1 MSIPVS
7 IITTHVNSDFDAI
20 ASMLAAQK
28 LYPDAKVVF
37 PGVSDKNSRD
47 FFVKSMVYLFNMCS
61 IKSIDFD
68 SISRLI
74 LVDTRQASR
83 IGPFSEILDRPNLD
97 IHIYDHH
104 PVTNTDIIGT
114 YERCRPT
121 GANVTIMTE
130 VLQEK
135 NIELNEEEATILC
148 LGLYEDTG
156 SFNYL
161 STTPEDM
168 MAGAYL
174 LKMGANLDTVSSM
187 LSREITHQQVGLL
200 NDMIHGVEC
209 HHINGI
215 EILITMVSTEDYVGE
230 LALVVQKL
238 MKMENANALFV
249 LARMGSRI
257 YLIARSK
264 ISEVDV
270 GAVIRSFDGGGHST
284 AASASIK
291 DQPLAQVKRKLID
304 ILYLKVHSRQASALM
319 SSPAFTIPENANM
332 TEAKNIIDKY
342 NINAL
347 VVTRK
352 SGGDQA
358 LMGILSRQVVEKSL
372 HHHLDDVQVHEYMSS
387 EHEHVTPDADLA
399 TIQERWIGNQQRLL
413 PVVDHNNVVG
423 VITRTDLF
431 NVMINHTGVLPD
443 QSPENWESSTVRTR
457 KVTHIMQERLSK
469 RFLRILMDIGEIAEE
484 MSYNT
489 YLVGGFVR
497 DLLLSRKNEDIDIVV
512 EGDGILFARKYA
524 KKAQARIHAHEKFG
538 TAVVIFSDGFKI
550 DVATAR
556 TEHYAS
562 PAAMPTVEKSS
573 IKLDLYRRDFTIN
586 TLVIHLNGDRFG
598 TLIDFFGAYQD
609 IKEKVV
615 RVLHNLSLVED
626 PSRVFR
632 AIRFEQRFGFH
643 IGKLTDHL
651 IKNAVKMNFV
661 KQLGGRRVF
670 TELRLILQED
680 DPLPAIRRMHEYGI
694 LKMLHENIQCNNEM
708 IKRFGEIKKVLAW
721 HELLFIEESYVKWAV
736 YFMALTNDA
745 PTGII
750 HQICE
755 ELGITQHYR
764 DMFCKEKNKA
774 TGLLRTLESSKK
786 TIKNSELYHSIKFLK
801 TEVLL
806 YMMASAKK
814 KDVIRML
821 SNYHSRLK
829 RLKTHIT
836 GKDLKK
842 LNIPPG
848 PAYTNILVSVLN
860 ARLDNIIETKEDEIN
875 FVKSLLDSQKSV
887 PSVSMSKC
895 CSINQI

>member
-1 MSIPVS
+1 MSKPIS

-37 PGVSDKNSRD
+37 PGSSEKNSRD
-47 FFVKSMVYLFNMCS
+47 FFVSSMVYLFNMGS
-61 IKSIDFD
+61 VKSIDFD
-68 SISRLI
+68 SICRLI

-83 IGPFSEILDRPNLD
+83 IGPFAKILDRPNLD
-97 IHIYDHH
+97 IHIFDHH
-104 PVTNTDIIGT
+104 PATDNDIVGTNEI
-114 YERCRPT
+114 CRQT

-130 VLQEK
+130 VLQE
-135 NIELNEEEATILC
+135 NHIELTEEEATVLC

-168 MAGAYL
+168 LAGAYL
-174 LKMGANLDTVSSM
+174 LSKGANLDVVSSM
-187 LSREITHQQVGLL
+187 LSREITHQHVGLL

-270 GAVIRSFDGGGHST
+270 GAVIRAFDGGGHST

-291 DQPLAQVKRKLID
+291 DQPLAQVKRKLMD
-304 ILYLKVHSRQASALM
+304 TLYLKVHSRQANALM
-319 SSPAFTIPENANM
+319 SAPAYTISENANM
-332 TEAKNIIDKY
+332 TEAKSIIDKY

-347 VVTRK
+347 VVTRQSEEK
-352 SGGDQA
+352 ET
-358 LMGILSRQVVEKSL
+358 LRGILSRQVVEKSL
-372 HHHLDDVQVHEYMSS
+372 HHHLDDVPVHEYMSS
-387 EHEHVTPDADLA
+387 EHEHVSPDADLA
-399 TIQERWIGNQQRLL
+399 TIQERWIGNKQRLL
-413 PVVDHNNVVG
+413 PVVDDGNVVG

-457 KVTHIMQERLSK
+457 KVTHIMKERLSK
-469 RFLRILMDIGEIAEE
+469 RFQQILHDIGLIAEE
-484 MSYNT
+484 MAYNT

-497 DLLLSRKNEDIDIVV
+497 DLLLGRKNEDIDIVV
-512 EGDGILFARKYA
+512 EGDGILFARTYA
-524 KKAQARIHAHEKFG
+524 KKVHARIHPHEKFG
-538 TAVVIFSDGFKI
+538 TAVVIFPDGFKI

-643 IGKLTDHL
+643 VGKLTGHL

-670 TELRLILQED
+670 TEIRLILQED
-680 DPLPAIRRMHEYGI
+680 DPLPAVRRLHELGI
-694 LKMLHENIQCNNEM
+694 LKMIHENIQCNAEM
-708 IKRFGEIKKVLAW
+708 IKRFSEIKKVLAW
-721 HELLFIEESYVKWAV
+721 HELLFIDEAYVKWSV
-736 YFMALTNDA
+736 YFMALIHDVQ
-745 PTGII
+745 PKII
-750 HQICE
+750 QQVCNELDISQQFKDMICKD
-755 ELGITQHYR
+755 R
-764 DMFCKEKNKA
+764 NKA
-774 TGLLRTLESSKK
+774 LGLLRSLESSKK
-786 TIKNSELYHSIKFLK
+786 EIKNSELFHSIKLLK

-806 YMMASAKK
+806 FMMASTKK
-814 KDVIRML
+814 KSVIRVL
-821 SNYHSRLK
+821 SHYHSHLK
-829 RLKTHIT
+829 RLKTFIS
-836 GKDLKK
+836 GKDLKE
-842 LNIPPG
+842 LGVPPG
-848 PAYTNILVSVLN
+848 PAYSTILVSVLN
-860 ARLDNIIETKEDEIN
+860 ARLDNIIETREDEIR
-875 FVKSLLDSQKSV
+875 FVKSLIESQQES
-887 PSVSMSKC
+887 
-895 CSINQI
+895 

>member
-1 MSIPVS
+1 MSTPIS

-37 PGVSDKNSRD
+37 PGSSEKNSRD
-47 FFVKSMVYLFNMCS
+47 FFVNSMVYLFNMGS
-61 IKSIDFD
+61 IKSTDFD
-68 SISRLI
+68 SIERLI
-74 LVDTRQASR
+74 LVDTRQTSR
-83 IGPFSEILDRPNLD
+83 IGPFAEIIDRPNLD

-104 PVTNTDIIGT
+104 PVTDNDIVGT

-135 NIELNEEEATILC
+135 HIELNDEEATILC
-148 LGLYEDTG
+148 LGLFEDTG

-168 MAGAYL
+168 IAGAYL
-174 LKMGANLDTVSSM
+174 LSRGANLDIVSSM
-187 LSREITHQQVGLL
+187 LSREITHQQVALL
-200 NDMIHGVEC
+200 NDMIHSVEC
-209 HHINGI
+209 HNINGI
-215 EILITMVSTEDYVGE
+215 EIMITMVSTEEYVGE

-270 GAVIRSFDGGGHST
+270 GAVIRAFDGGGHST

-304 ILYLKVHSRQASALM
+304 TLYLKVHSRQASALM
-319 SSPAFTIPENANM
+319 SSPAYTISENANM

-347 VVTRK
+347 VVTRQSEDK
-352 SGGDQA
+352 EI
-358 LMGILSRQVVEKSL
+358 LRGILSRQIVEKSL
-372 HHHLDDVQVHEYMSS
+372 HHHLDNVQVHEYMSS
-387 EHEHVTPDADLA
+387 ENEHVAPDADLA
-399 TIQERWIGNQQRLL
+399 AIQERWIGNKQRLL
-413 PVVDHNNVVG
+413 PVVDEGNVVG

-431 NVMINHTGVLPD
+431 NVMISHTGVLPD

-469 RFLRILMDIGEIAEE
+469 RFQHILKDIGRIAED

-497 DLLLSRKNEDIDIVV
+497 DLLLGRKNEDIDIVV

-524 KKAQARIHAHEKFG
+524 KKAHARIHAHEKFG
-538 TAVVIFSDGFKI
+538 TAVVIFPDGFKI

-643 IGKLTDHL
+643 VGKLTDHL
-651 IKNAVKMNFV
+651 IKNAVKMNFI

-670 TELRLILQED
+670 TEIRLILQED
-680 DPLPAIRRMHEYGI
+680 DPLPAVKRMHEYGI
-694 LKMLHENIQCNNEM
+694 LKMIHENIQCNNEM
-708 IKRFGEIKKVLAW
+708 TRRFGEIKKVLAW
-721 HELLFIEESYVKWAV
+721 HELLFIDEAYVKWAV
-736 YFMALTNDA
+736 YFMALIHDA
-745 PTGII
+745 QPGII
-750 HQICE
+750 HQVCKALDISQ
-755 ELGITQHYR
+755 QHR
-764 DMFCKEKNKA
+764 DMFCKERNKA
-774 TGLLRTLESSKK
+774 MWLLRSLESSKI
-786 TIKNSELYHSIKFLK
+786 TIKNSELYHAIKFYK
-801 TEVLL
+801 TEILL

-814 KDVIRML
+814 KSVIRML
-821 SNYHSRLK
+821 SNYHTRLK
-829 RLKTHIT
+829 RVKTQIS
-836 GKDLKK
+836 GKDLKD
-842 LNIPPG
+842 LGVPPG
-848 PAYTNILVSVLN
+848 PMYSKILASVLN
-860 ARLDNIIETKEDEIN
+860 ARLDNLVETREDEIN
-875 FVKSLLDSQKSV
+875 FVKSLLNGQA
-887 PSVSMSKC
+887 
-895 CSINQI
+895 

>member
-1 MSIPVS
+1 MSSSIS

-37 PGVSDKNSRD
+37 PGSSEKNSRD
-47 FFVKSMVYLFNMCS
+47 FFVNSMVYLFNMGS
-61 IKSIDFD
+61 IKSIDFNL
-68 SISRLI
+68 IERLI

-83 IGPFSEILDRPNLD
+83 IGSFAEILDRPNLD

-104 PVTNTDIIGT
+104 PATDNDIVGT
-114 YERCRPT
+114 YENCRAT

-130 VLQEK
+130 VLQAK
-135 NIELNEEEATILC
+135 NIDLNEEEATILC

-174 LKMGANLDTVSSM
+174 LSKGANLDTVSSM
-187 LSREITHQQVGLL
+187 LSREITPQQVGLL
-200 NDMIHGVEC
+200 NDMIHATER
-209 HHINGI
+209 HNINGI
-215 EILITMVSTEDYVGE
+215 DILITMVSTDDYVGE
-230 LALVVQKL
+230 IALIVQKL

-270 GAVIRSFDGGGHST
+270 GAVIRAFNGGGHST

-291 DQPLAQVKRKLID
+291 DQPLVQVKRKLID
-304 ILYLKVHSRQASALM
+304 TLYLKVHSRQASALM
-319 SSPAFTIPENANM
+319 SSPAYTISENANM
-332 TEAKNIIDKY
+332 TEAKNVIDKY

-347 VVTRK
+347 VVTRQ
-352 SGGDQA
+352 SGQNET
-358 LMGILSRQVVEKSL
+358 LKGILSRQVVEKSL
-372 HHHLDDVQVHEYMSS
+372 HHLLDEVPVHEYMSS
-387 EHEHVTPDADLA
+387 QNLFVAPDADLA
-399 TIQERWIGNQQRLL
+399 TIQECWIGNKQRLL
-413 PVVDHNNVVG
+413 PVVEDDNVVG

-431 NVMINHTGVLPD
+431 NVLINHTGVLPD

-469 RFLRILMDIGEIAEE
+469 RFQNILKDIGSIAEE
-484 MSYNT
+484 LSYNT

-497 DLLLSRKNEDIDIVV
+497 DLLLNRKNEDIDIVV

-524 KKAQARIHAHEKFG
+524 KKAHARIHAHEKFG
-538 TAVVIFSDGFKI
+538 TAVVIFPDGFKI

-598 TLIDFFGAYQD
+598 TLVDFFGAYQD
-609 IKEKVV
+609 VKEKVV

-651 IKNAVKMNFV
+651 IKNAVKMDFV

-670 TELRLILQED
+670 TEIRLILQED
-680 DPLPAIRRMHEYGI
+680 DPLPAVKRLHEYGI
-694 LKMLHENIQCNNEM
+694 LKMMHENVQCNNEM
-708 IKRFGEIKKVLAW
+708 IRRFGEIKKVLAW
-721 HELLFIEESYVKWAV
+721 HELLFIDESYVKWAV
-736 YFMALTNDA
+736 YFMALINDVQPA
-745 PTGII
+745 II
-750 HQICE
+750 QNVCN
-755 ELGITQHYR
+755 ELDISSQYKE
-764 DMFCKEKNKA
+764 MFCKERNNA
-774 TGLLRTLESSKK
+774 LRLLRSLESSKE
-786 TIKNSELYHSIKFLK
+786 TIKNSELYYSIKFFK
-801 TEVLL
+801 TEILL

-814 KDVIRML
+814 KNVIRML

-836 GKDLKK
+836 GKDLKN
-842 LNIPPG
+842 LDVPPG
-848 PAYTNILVSVLN
+848 PMYSKILAHVLN
-860 ARLDNIIETKEDEIN
+860 ARLDNIIETKEDEIA
-875 FVKSLLDSQKSV
+875 FVKELLKKKDL
-887 PSVSMSKC
+887 
-895 CSINQI
+895 I

>member
-1 MSIPVS
+1 MSTPIS

-37 PGVSDKNSRD
+37 PGSSEKNSRD
-47 FFVKSMVYLFNMCS
+47 FFINSMVYFFNMGS
-61 IKSIDFD
+61 IKSINF
-68 SISRLI
+68 SLIHRLI

-83 IGPFSEILDRPNLD
+83 IGPFAEIVGRPDLD

-104 PVTNTDIIGT
+104 PVTENDIVGS

-135 NIELNEEEATILC
+135 HIELNEEEATVLC

-174 LKMGANLDTVSSM
+174 LSKGANLDTVSSM

-200 NDMIHGVEC
+200 NDMIHAIEY
-209 HHINGI
+209 HNINGI
-215 EILITMVSTEDYVGE
+215 EIIITMVSTEEYVGE

-238 MKMENANALFV
+238 MKMENPNALFV

-270 GAVIRSFDGGGHST
+270 GAVIRAFEGGGHST

-304 ILYLKVHSRQASALM
+304 TLYLKVHSRQASALM
-319 SSPAFTIPENANM
+319 SSPAFTISETAHM
-332 TEAKNIIDKY
+332 TDAKDIIDKY

-352 SGGDQA
+352 SGDKE
-358 LMGILSRQVVEKSL
+358 LLRGILSRQVVEKSL
-372 HHHLDDVQVHEYMSS
+372 HHHLDDVQVHDYMSS
-387 EHEHVTPDADLA
+387 EQEHVSPDADLA
-399 TIQERWIGNQQRLL
+399 AIQERWIGNKQRLL
-413 PVVDHNNVVG
+413 PVVDDNNVVG

-457 KVTHIMQERLSK
+457 KVTHLMQERLSK
-469 RFLRILMDIGEIAEE
+469 RFQHILKEIGNTAEE

-497 DLLLSRKNEDIDIVV
+497 DLLLNRKNEDIDIVV
-512 EGDGILFARKYA
+512 EGDGILFARTYA

-538 TAVVIFSDGFKI
+538 TAVVIFPDGFKI

-643 IGKLTDHL
+643 VGKLTDHL

-670 TELRLILQED
+670 TEIRLILQED
-680 DPLPAIRRMHEYGI
+680 DPLPAVKRMHEFGI
-694 LKMLHENIQCNNEM
+694 LKMIHENIQCNSDM
-708 IKRFGEIKKVLAW
+708 IRRFSEIKKVLAW
-721 HELLFIEESYVKWAV
+721 HELLFIDETYVKWAV
-736 YFMALTNDA
+736 YFMGLIHDA
-745 PTGII
+745 QSGMI
-750 HQICE
+750 HQVCK
-755 ELGITQHYR
+755 ELDLSQQYHN
-764 DMFCKEKNKA
+764 MFCKERNKA
-774 TGLLRTLESSKK
+774 MRLLRSLESSKQL
-786 TIKNSELYHSIKFLK
+786 IKNSELYHSIKFYK
-801 TEVLL
+801 TEILL
-806 YMMASAKK
+806 YMMASARNKA
-814 KDVIRML
+814 VIRML
-821 SNYHSRLK
+821 SNYHTRLK

-836 GKDLKK
+836 GKDLKN
-842 LNIPPG
+842 LGVPPG
-848 PAYTNILVSVLN
+848 PMFSKILGLVLN
-860 ARLDNIIETKEDEIN
+860 ARLDNLVETKNDEIN
-875 FVKSLLDSQKSV
+875 FVKTIIHSDLDDIDLAVNKTV
-887 PSVSMSKC
+887 
-895 CSINQI
+895 

>member
-1 MSIPVS
+1 MSTPLS

-37 PGVSDKNSRD
+37 PGSSEKNSRD
-47 FFVKSMVYLFNMCS
+47 FFVNSMVYLFNMGS

-68 SISRLI
+68 LIHRLI

-83 IGPFSEILDRPNLD
+83 IGPFAEILDRPNLD

-104 PVTNTDIIGT
+104 PVTENDIIGT

-130 VLQEK
+130 ILQEK
-135 NIELNEEEATILC
+135 HIELNDEEATVLC
-148 LGLYEDTG
+148 LGLFEDTG

-174 LKMGANLDTVSSM
+174 LSRGANLDIVSSM
-187 LSREITHQQVGLL
+187 LSREITQQQVGLL
-200 NDMIHGVEC
+200 NDMIHSIEC
-209 HHINGI
+209 HNINGI
-215 EILITMVSTEDYVGE
+215 EIMITMVSTEEYVGE

-249 LARMGSRI
+249 MARMGSRI

-270 GAVIRSFDGGGHST
+270 GAVIRAFDGGGHST

-304 ILYLKVHSRQASALM
+304 TLYLKVHSRQANALM
-319 SSPAFTIPENANM
+319 SSPAFTISENENM
-332 TEAKNIIDKY
+332 TDAKSIIDKY

-347 VVTRK
+347 VVTRQ
-352 SGGDQA
+352 SGEKQK
-358 LMGILSRQVVEKSL
+358 LCGILSRQVVEKSL
-372 HHHLDDVQVHEYMSS
+372 HHHLDDVSVHEYMSS
-387 EHEHVTPDADLA
+387 GNEQVSPDADLA
-399 TIQERWIGNQQRLL
+399 TIQERWIGNKQRLL
-413 PVVDHNNVVG
+413 PVVDDDNVVG

-443 QSPENWESSTVRTR
+443 QSPENWETSTVRTR

-469 RFLRILMDIGEIAEE
+469 RFQHILKEIGHIAEE

-497 DLLLSRKNEDIDIVV
+497 DLLLARKNEDIDIVV

-524 KKAQARIHAHEKFG
+524 KQAHARIHPHEKFG
-538 TAVVIFSDGFKI
+538 TAVVIFPDGFKI

-556 TEHYAS
+556 TEHYSS

-609 IKEKVV
+609 LKEKVV

-680 DPLPAIRRMHEYGI
+680 DPLPAVKRMHEYGI
-694 LKMLHENIQCNNEM
+694 LKMIHENIQCNTEM

-721 HELLFIEESYVKWAV
+721 HELLFIDEAYVKWAV
-736 YFMALTNDA
+736 YFMALIHDA
-745 PTGII
+745 QPGIT
-750 HQICE
+750 HQICN
-755 ELGITQHYR
+755 ELDITQQYR
-764 DMFCKEKNKA
+764 DMFCKEKSKA
-774 TGLLRTLESSKK
+774 MWLLKSLESSKK
-786 TIKNSELYHSIKFLK
+786 KIKNSELYHSVKFYK
-801 TEVLL
+801 TEILL
-806 YMMASAKK
+806 YMMASAKNK
-814 KDVIRML
+814 TVIRML

-829 RLKTHIT
+829 RLKTQIT
-836 GKDLKK
+836 GKDLKDMG
-842 LNIPPG
+842 IPPG
-848 PAYTNILVSVLN
+848 PAYSKLLVSVLN
-860 ARLDNIIETKEDEIN
+860 ARLDNIIETREDEMNYVI
-875 FVKSLLDSQKSV
+875 SLIDSKKMDLD
-887 PSVSMSKC
+887 
-895 CSINQI
+895 

>member
-1 MSIPVS
+1 MSTSIS

-37 PGVSDKNSRD
+37 PGSSEKNSRD
-47 FFVKSMVYLFNMCS
+47 FFVNSMVYLFNMGS
-61 IKSIDFD
+61 IKSIDFE
-68 SISRLI
+68 SICRLI

-83 IGPFSEILDRPNLD
+83 IGPFAEILNRPNLD

-104 PVTNTDIIGT
+104 PISDNDIVGT
-114 YERCRPT
+114 YERCRTT

-130 VLQEK
+130 ALKER

-161 STTPEDM
+161 STTSEDM
-168 MAGAYL
+168 IAGAYL
-174 LKMGANLDTVSSM
+174 LSKGANLDVVSSM

-200 NDMIHGVEC
+200 NDMIHAIEC
-209 HHINGI
+209 HNINGI
-215 EILITMVSTEDYVGE
+215 EIMITMVSTEDYVAE

-249 LARMGSRI
+249 MARMGSRI

-270 GAVIRSFDGGGHST
+270 GAVIRAFGGGGHST

-304 ILYLKVHSRQASALM
+304 TLYLKVHSRQASALM
-319 SSPAFTIPENANM
+319 SSPAFTIDENASM

-347 VVTRK
+347 VVTRQ
-352 SGGDQA
+352 SGEKQT
-358 LMGILSRQVVEKSL
+358 LIGILSRQVVEKSL
-372 HHHLDDVQVHEYMSS
+372 HHLLDDVPVHEYMSS
-387 EHEHVTPDADLA
+387 EHEHVSPDADLA
-399 TIQERWIGNQQRLL
+399 TIQELWIGNKQRLL
-413 PVVDHNNVVG
+413 PVVDDGNVVG

-469 RFLRILMDIGEIAEE
+469 RFQHILKEIGHIAEE

-497 DLLLSRKNEDIDIVV
+497 DLLLGRKNEDIDIVV
-512 EGDGILFARKYA
+512 EGDGILFARTYA
-524 KKAQARIHAHEKFG
+524 KKAHARIHAHEKFG
-538 TAVVIFSDGFKI
+538 TAVVIFQDGFKI

-556 TEHYAS
+556 TEHYSS

-586 TLVIHLNGDRFG
+586 TLVIHLNSDRFG

-632 AIRFEQRFGFH
+632 AIRFEQRFDFH

-651 IKNAVKMNFV
+651 IKNSVKMDFV
-661 KQLGGRRVF
+661 KQLGGRRVLA
-670 TELRLILQED
+670 EIRLILQED
-680 DPLPAIRRMHEYGI
+680 DPLPAVRRMHEYGI

-708 IKRFGEIKKVLAW
+708 IKRFSEIKKVLAW
-721 HELLFIEESYVKWAV
+721 HELLFIEEAYVKWLV
-736 YFMALTNDA
+736 YFMALVNDV

-750 HQICE
+750 HQVCN
-755 ELGITQHYR
+755 ELDISQQYR
-764 DMFCKEKNKA
+764 DLFCKERSKA
-774 TGLLRTLESSKK
+774 MWLLRSLESSKK
-786 TIKNSELYHSIKFLK
+786 TIKNSELYHSIKFFK

-814 KDVIRML
+814 KAVIRML

-829 RLKTHIT
+829 RLKTYIS
-836 GKDLKK
+836 GKELKE
-842 LNIPPG
+842 LGIPPG
-848 PAYTNILVSVLN
+848 PMYSKILVTVLN
-860 ARLDNIIETKEDEIN
+860 ARLDNMVETREDEIN
-875 FVKSLLDSQKSV
+875 FVKSLLDSQED
-887 PSVSMSKC
+887 
-895 CSINQI
+895 IIDTE